1 MTYLSAP
8 PHTVTS
14 HSIGSRNSAT
24 PAPLREENPQ
34 PLGSPHRRLRI
45 YSPVRGID
53 NILLCEELERGLTL
67 NCQLISDPR
76 LLADGLCSSTQ
87 ESLAKISS
95 PAQPC
100 IKRTIRD
107 LVLFDCREVS
117 GLDLQNLLRAL
128 PHSTGCALINL
139 TPDSLYERLIEW
151 PQIKGML
158 YQNTGLQHLLRGVRA
173 MMKGELWLPRHL
185 CHDFLYRRRHE
196 PAHALALNL
205 PSKLTRREREAL
217 EGLCAGKTN
226 NALARQLKLS
236 EHTIKSH
243 LYSAYKKIGVKSR
256 LEASNW
262 LRDHYSLLD
271 KLSSP

>member
-1 MTYLSAP
+1 MTYFTAP
-8 PHTVTS
+8 PHTVTT
-14 HSIGSRNSAT
+14 HSNSAT
-24 PAPLREENPQ
+24 AAPVREDSPQ
-34 PLGSPHRRLRI
+34 PISIPHRRLRI

-53 NILLCEELERGLTL
+53 NILLCEELQRGLTL

-76 LLADGLCSSTQ
+76 LLADCLYSSTQ
-87 ESLAKISS
+87 ESLAKTSN

-100 IKRTIRD
+100 TTRATRN
-107 LVLFDCREVS
+107 LVLFDCREIS
-117 GLDLQNLLRAL
+117 GLELQNLLRAL

-151 PQIKGML
+151 PQIKGMF
-158 YQNTGLQHLLRGVRA
+158 YHNTGLQHLLRGVRA
-173 MMKGELWLPRHL
+173 MMKGELWLPRQL

-196 PAHALALNL
+196 PAHALVLNL
-205 PSKLTRREREAL
+205 PAKLTRREREAL
-217 EGLCAGKTN
+217 EGLYAGKNN